1 MTGIPTDP
9 DRTPKPCT
17 HPLARH
23 EHGTRVAYVR
33 DRCRC
38 VECTEAAK
46 LYERA
51 RTRARIYGRASYV
64 DAQPVKD
71 HIAALVASGI
81 SVKQIAATTG
91 LGSTVSRIV
100 YGAPDR
106 GRAETKRVHR
116 ATAAKILAV
125 KVGDRDLVAEGRP
138 VDGTGTARRIQALA
152 LMGWSVPQIAQRAG
166 KTPGTLRRALSGAT
180 VKADTARAVSAA
192 YDQLW
197 STPAPA
203 SAASTRTRN
212 RAAREG
218 WAPPLAWDDDT
229 IDDPA
234 ATPAETARPGAGTRQ
249 RDGGAASF
257 DAITDCAAWGM
268 TRQQTADRLGIS
280 RASIEK
286 WLERYDDGTVRDR
299 FARNAIVDTHRKE
312 CAA

>member
-152 LMGWSVPQIAQRAG
+152 LMGWSVPQIARRAG
-166 KTPGTLRRALSGAT
+166 RAPGTLHRALDGHHVTAAT
-180 VKADTARAVSAA
+180 DRAVRAVH
-192 YDQLW
+192 DELW

-203 SAASTRTRN
+203 GAVATRTIRH
-212 RAAREG
+212 ARRSG
-218 WAPPLAWDDDT
+218 WAPTLAWDDDT

-234 ATPAETARPGAGTRQ
+234 ATPAGAARPRAGTRLL
-249 RDGGAASF
+249 DGGAANR
-257 DAITDCAAWGM
+257 DAIADCASWGM
-268 TRQQTADRLGIS
+268 TCQQAADRLGIS
-280 RASIEK
+280 KASLEK
-286 WLERYDDGTVRDR
+286 WLERSDDGTVRDR
-299 FARNAIVDTHRKE
+299 FARNAIVHTHRKE
-312 CAA
+312 CA